1 MEWVRAL
8 VVCGGFL
15 LFLEVAET
23 LLGRTL
29 ALMLAFMIL
38 ATAAAVLF
46 ASRP

>member
-1 MEWVRAL
+1 MEWARAL

-23 LLGRTL
+23 LLGRAA
-29 ALMLAFMIL
+29 ALMIAFMLLL
-38 ATAAAVLF
+38 ATAAVLF